1 MKLSWLWWTCLCN
14 YQFSVKFILML
25 QRLSLWKCSLVLDL
39 SLKMILSK
47 ITIFFFFLHK
57 LWAFHKWG
65 SWLILIFL
73 TFYQF
78 IFSLVSFC
86 FFMLLL
92 LDQFLV
98 FCRGHSL
105 GILSEFVNSV
115 FSEFLLAWRAY
126 ICSPDEC
133 IHFESI
139 FTTLSHKKFKD
150 LAPLSPPINYCWWEV
165 WGQCDSLFYFF
176 SCV

>member
-1 MKLSWLWWTCLCN
+1 
-14 YQFSVKFILML
+14 ML